1 MKINRLSRLR
11 LLMVVVTVIAFLQLC
26 GRVKAA
32 PPLPFQTIQEY
43 SPNGPGFAIKSNPAF
58 IASGI

>member
-1 MKINRLSRLR
+1 
-11 LLMVVVTVIAFLQLC
+11 MVAVTVIAFLQLC